1 MRVYSEGGTDIEVC
15 KALRMSKKS
24 FDKREKDDASFAQLV
39 EHGRLCAQAWWLE
52 VGRKAAKNGAPANAS
67 TFWSMWMKNRYGW
80 AEKSEVSDTKAPK
93 DMSNEELQKQLRDV
107 KARLE
112 KTPANVEVKNILAGK
127 TVN

>member
-1 MRVYSEGGTDIEVC
+1 M
-15 KALRMSKKS
+15 
-24 FDKREKDDASFAQLV
+24 V
-39 EHGRLCAQAWWLE
+39 E
-52 VGRKAAKNGAPANAS
+52 
-67 TFWSMWMKNRYGW
+67 